1 MMYEALHSKLKIEED
16 EPYKQTKKKKK
27 KQQQKTKT
35 EANSGLNEHRKRIKL
50 WFYWS
55 QNFKIFGCPIF
66 RF

>member
-16 EPYKQTKKKKK
+16 EPYKQKRKK

-55 QNFKIFGCPIF
+55 QNFKIFGCPIV